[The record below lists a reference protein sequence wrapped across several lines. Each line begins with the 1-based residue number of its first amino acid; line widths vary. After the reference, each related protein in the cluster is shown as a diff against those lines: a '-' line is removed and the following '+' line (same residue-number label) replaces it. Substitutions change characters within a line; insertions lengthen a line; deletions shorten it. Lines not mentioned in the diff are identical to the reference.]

1 MGFLL
6 DVSNTVQYCEY
17 SNALKFIN
25 SIADKINLPPSGG
38 RAAVTLFAKNA
49 ELVIKF
55 SDFVTPCTF
64 KQTVNG
70 LDRTIVASDETNINF
85 ALNHALT
92 QMFNV
97 RNGMRPNMLHTCC
110 QHVAVNKTLVLM
122 TDGFGGADDDD
133 YPKRRKDFFDAIK
146 AINNVGIKV
155 ISIGIRDDV
164 NEKGL
169 MELSPNNYHFAET
182 FEDLLNETFRAS
194 IHVCHGT

>member
-25 SIADKINLPPSGG
+25 SIADKINLSPSGG

-55 SDFVTPCTF
+55 SDFVTPSTF
-64 KQTVNG
+64 KQKVNG
-70 LDRTIVASDETNINF
+70 LDRTIVASDDTNINL

-97 RNGMRPNMLHTCC
+97 RNGMRPN
-110 QHVAVNKTLVLM
+110 VNKTLVFM
-122 TDGFGGADDDD
+122 TDGSGGADDDD
-133 YPKRRKDFFDAIK
+133 YPKRRKDFFEA
-146 AINNVGIKV
+146 NIKV
-155 ISIGIRDDV
+155 ISIGIGDDI
-164 NEKGL
+164 NEKAL
-169 MELSPNNYHFAET
+169 KELSPNNYHFAKT
-182 FEDLLNETFRAS
+182 FEDLLNETFLAS
-194 IHVCHGT
+194 INVCHGT

>member
-6 DVSNTVQYCEY
+6 DVSNTVQCWEY

-25 SIADKINLPPSGG
+25 SIADKMNLSPCGG
-38 RAAVTLFAKNA
+38 RAAVMLFAKNA

-55 SDFVTPCTF
+55 SDFVTPSTF
-64 KQTVNG
+64 KQKVNG
-70 LDRTIVASDETNINF
+70 LDRLIVELGNTNINI

-97 RNGMRPNMLHTCC
+97 RNGMRPN
-110 QHVAVNKTLVLM
+110 VNKTLVLM

-133 YPKRRKDFFDAIK
+133 YPKRRKDFFEA
-146 AINNVGIKV
+146 NIKV
-155 ISIGIRDDV
+155 VAIGIGNDIDS
-164 NEKGL
+164 KGL
-169 MELSPNNYHFAET
+169 IELSPNNHHFAET
-182 FEDLLNETFRAS
+182 ICTNLPPFCTNQDLLNETFRAS